1 MTTFA
6 LARARRPLFELEA
19 FSRRCRLHPELVRRL
34 VSLGLLEPVEDER
47 GTLWF
52 STDQIAAVARLQ
64 RLRAG
69 LSVNYA
75 ALGLVAQLL
84 DRINELERALRQRP
98 QTPGGRP

>member
-1 MTTFA
+1 MTTSA
-6 LARARRPLFELEA
+6 LARARSPLFDLEA

-34 VSLGLLEPVEDER
+34 VSLGLLEPIEDER

-52 STDQIAAVARLQ
+52 GTDQIAAVARLQ

-98 QTPGGRP
+98 PTPGGRP

>member
-1 MTTFA
+1 
-6 LARARRPLFELEA
+6 
-19 FSRRCRLHPELVRRL
+19 LHPELVQRL
-34 VSLGLLEPVEDER
+34 VVLGLLDPVVDAGGAMR
-47 GTLWF
+47 FG
-52 STDQIAAVARLQ
+52 SDQIAAVARLQ

-98 QTPGGRP
+98 PTSGGRP

>member
-1 MTTFA
+1 MTTYA
-6 LARARRPLFELEA
+6 LARARPPRFDLEA
-19 FSRRCRLHPELVRRL
+19 FSRRCGLHPELVQRL
-34 VSLGLLEPVEDER
+34 VSLGLIDPDVDEL
-47 GTLWF
+47 GTLRF
-52 STDQIAAVARLQ
+52 GTDQVAAVARLQ

-98 QTPGGRP
+98 PTSGGRL

>member
-6 LARARRPLFELEA
+6 LARVRRPRFDLEA
-19 FSRRCRLHPELVRRL
+19 FSRRCGLHPELVQRL
-34 VSLGLLEPVEDER
+34 VDLGLLDPDVDPR
-47 GTLWF
+47 GAMRF
-52 STDQIAAVARLQ
+52 GTDQVAAVARLQ

-84 DRINELERALRQRP
+84 DRINELERELRQRP
-98 QTPGGRP
+98 PTYGGRP

>member
-1 MTTFA
+1 MTTSA
-6 LARARRPLFELEA
+6 LARARSPLFDLES

-34 VSLGLLEPVEDER
+34 VSLGLLEPIEDER

-52 STDQIAAVARLQ
+52 GTDQIAAVARLQ

-98 QTPGGRP
+98 PTPGGRL